1 MARSKNPDT
10 IIRDTAVI
18 LDVVLENHVLT
29 LRLANI
35 SAKPVTNVRVKFNRQ
50 IDGIGGRVNIG
61 TLPIFTKLE
70 FLAPGRVID
79 VPIERAKTFFAND
92 KAEPLI
98 AYIDYVDVD
107 GHTRHAEMRHDL
119 TVWRDMPEIG

>member
-1 MARSKNPDT
+1 MARTKNPDT

-98 AYIDYVDVD
+98 AHIHYVDID
-107 GHTRHAEMRHDL
+107 GHTKHAEMRHDL